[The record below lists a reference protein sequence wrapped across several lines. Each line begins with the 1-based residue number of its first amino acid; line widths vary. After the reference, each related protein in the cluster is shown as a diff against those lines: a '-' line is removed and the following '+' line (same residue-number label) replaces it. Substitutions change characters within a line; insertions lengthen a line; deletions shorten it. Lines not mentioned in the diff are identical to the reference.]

1 MPSGYGG
8 SSDDVSQRCRL
19 ATTALVDL
27 TVKFGGRAAWY
38 RHCAPGSASACSC
51 ALASR
56 WGRRIR
62 QVEDRKGRAR
72 RDLQ

>member
-27 TVKFGGRAAWY
+27 TVKFGGRDAWY
-38 RHCAPGSASACSC
+38 RHGAPGSASARAC
-51 ALASR
+51 ALA
-56 WGRRIR
+56 
-62 QVEDRKGRAR
+62 
-72 RDLQ
+72 